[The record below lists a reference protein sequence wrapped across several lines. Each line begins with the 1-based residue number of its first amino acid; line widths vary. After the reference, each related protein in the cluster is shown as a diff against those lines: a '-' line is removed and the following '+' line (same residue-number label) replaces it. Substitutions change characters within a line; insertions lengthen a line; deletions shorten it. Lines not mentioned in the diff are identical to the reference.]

1 MYVPVAGAED
11 AWDLI
16 AGMAVRGAP
25 AIAVSGVLGV
35 AVELRAR
42 AGELRAAGPAGAAAE
57 ARRLLQRVVTSR
69 PTAVNLSEGC
79 ARMAAAADAAA
90 AAAGASAD
98 GVVEAAVACAEG
110 MLAEDL
116 ADNHRIGA
124 HGAPA
129 LVAAARQRGRG
140 GGLRVL
146 THCNTGALAT
156 AGYGTALGCVRE
168 LWGAGDLERAFCT
181 ETRPYGQGARLTA
194 YELVTE
200 GIPGTLIADSAAAGL
215 MQSGGL
221 DAVVVG
227 ADRIANNGDVANKV
241 GTLPL
246 ALAAKQFGVPF
257 FVAATSTTVD
267 FGMPRGV
274 RSIPIEERSGIELT
288 HSRAGER
295 LVVEGI
301 ATWNPAFDVTPGA
314 LITGIITELGVLQP
328 GPGGD
333 YDLDAAVRA
342 RGGRVGAIM
351 KAEGVAAE
359 TSGGQQG
366 AQEATGGA
374 KALDLDG
381 AASYIAARP
390 ELAALLGASKE
401 DWSVKEVGDGNI
413 NFVFIV
419 EGPAGALVLKQALP
433 YVRCVGEAWPLSA
446 ERARF
451 EAAALR
457 AERLCCPSHVPEV
470 MLYDHSAAVIV
481 MQFLAPPHIVLRKGL
496 VAGESYPL
504 LAEHVS
510 DFLAET
516 LFKTSALYLSAPEYR
531 AEVAKYSQ
539 NSDMC
544 ALTEQ
549 VVFTDPY
556 GEAEHNR
563 WTSPQLDGDVKELW
577 RDAEAK
583 VAVSQLKLK
592 FLTSAQ
598 ALLHGDLH
606 TGSLMVTPET
616 TWAIDPEFAFYGPIG
631 FDIGAFLANLFLC
644 YFASAG
650 LPGERS
656 SQRDWLLDTAVEV
669 WDGFSRKFEELWRSH
684 MFLPDKFPPGGPNV
698 PNHTEAL
705 CTRALFGTFT
715 SKGPDSFECLQ
726 DAVIS
731 GLFLDSIGF
740 AGAKMIRRIVGI
752 AHVEDLD
759 SIPDADVRANCE
771 RKALR
776 FGRELLVNAKSFQGR
791 VMGRGSDMSLVVA
804 AARKAFA
811 G

>member
-1 MYVPVAGAED
+1 MAGAED
-11 AWDLI
+11 AWELI

-79 ARMAAAADAAA
+79 ARMAAAADTAA

-98 GVVEAAVACAEG
+98 GVVEAAIACAEG

-168 LWGAGDLERAFCT
+168 LWGAGNLERAFCT

-215 MQSGGL
+215 MQGGGL

-274 RSIPIEERSGIELT
+274 GRIPIEERSGTEIT

-314 LITGIITELGVLQP
+314 LIAGIITELGVLQP

-351 KAEGVAAE
+351 TAEGAATGE
-359 TSGGQQG
+359 SGGQRG
-366 AQEATGGA
+366 AEEATGGP

-390 ELAALLGASKE
+390 ELAAILGAGKD

-413 NFVFIV
+413 NFVFII

-457 AERLCCPSHVPEV
+457 AERSCCPTHVPAV

-481 MQFLAPPHIVLRKGL
+481 MQYLPPPHIVLRKGL
-496 VAGESYPL
+496 VAGETYPL
-504 LAEHVS
+504 LAEHMS
-510 DFLAET
+510 SFLAET
-516 LFKTSALYLSAPEYR
+516 LFKTSALCLSAPEYR

-549 VVFTDPY
+549 VVFSDPY
-556 GEAEHNR
+556 GEAEYNR

-577 RDAEAK
+577 ADSAAK
-583 VAVSQLKLK
+583 AAVSQLKLK
-592 FLTSAQ
+592 FLSSAQ

-606 TGSLMVTPET
+606 TGSLMVTRET

-631 FDIGAFLANLFLC
+631 FDVGAFLANLFLC

-656 SQRDWLLDTAVEV
+656 GQRAWILKTAAGV
-669 WDGFSRKFEELWRSH
+669 WDGFSGKFNDLWSAH
-684 MFLPDKFPPGGPNV
+684 MYSKGGP
-698 PNHTEAL
+698 TGSL
-705 CTRALFGTFT
+705 CTPAVFGLGASEGKHSFT
-715 SKGPDSFECLQ
+715 KYQ
-726 DAVIS
+726 NAVCS
-731 GLFLDSIGF
+731 GLFLDSLGF

-759 SIPDADVRANCE
+759 SIQDADVRANCE

-776 FGRELLVNAKSFQGR
+776 FGRELLVNAGSFK
-791 VMGRGSDMSLVVA
+791 DMNAVVA
-804 AARKAFA
+804 AAEKAFN

>member
-1 MYVPVAGAED
+1 MAGAED
-11 AWDLI
+11 AWELI

-79 ARMAAAADAAA
+79 ARMAAAADTAA

-98 GVVEAAVACAEG
+98 GVVEAAIACAEG

-168 LWGAGDLERAFCT
+168 LWGAGNLERAFCT

-215 MQSGGL
+215 MQGGGL

-274 RSIPIEERSGIELT
+274 GRIPIEERSGTEIT

-314 LITGIITELGVLQP
+314 LIAGIITELGVLQP

-333 YDLDAAVRA
+333 YDLNAAVRA
-342 RGGRVGAIM
+342 RGGGVGAIM
-351 KAEGVAAE
+351 TAEGAATGE
-359 TSGGQQG
+359 SGGQRG
-366 AQEATGGA
+366 AEEATGGP

-390 ELAALLGASKE
+390 ELAAILGAGKD

-457 AERLCCPSHVPEV
+457 AERLCCPTHVPAV

-481 MQFLAPPHIVLRKGL
+481 MQYLPPPHIVLRKGL
-496 VAGESYPL
+496 VAGETYPL
-504 LAEHVS
+504 LAEHMS
-510 DFLAET
+510 SFLAET
-516 LFKTSALYLSAPEYR
+516 LFKTSALCLSAPEYR

-549 VVFTDPY
+549 VVFSDPY
-556 GEAEHNR
+556 GEAEYNR

-577 RDAEAK
+577 ADSAAK
-583 VAVSQLKLK
+583 AAVSQLKLK
-592 FLTSAQ
+592 FLSSAQ

-606 TGSLMVTPET
+606 TGSLMVTRET

-631 FDIGAFLANLFLC
+631 FDVGAFLANLFLC

-656 SQRDWLLDTAVEV
+656 GQRAWILKTAAGV
-669 WDGFSRKFEELWRSH
+669 WDGFSGKFNDLWSAH
-684 MFLPDKFPPGGPNV
+684 MYSKGGP
-698 PNHTEAL
+698 TGSL
-705 CTRALFGTFT
+705 CTPAVFGLGASEGKHSFT
-715 SKGPDSFECLQ
+715 KCQ
-726 DAVIS
+726 NAVGS
-731 GLFLDSIGF
+731 GLFLDSLGF

-759 SIPDADVRANCE
+759 SIQDADVRANCE

-776 FGRELLVNAKSFQGR
+776 FGRELLVNAGSFK
-791 VMGRGSDMSLVVA
+791 DMNAVVA
-804 AARKAFA
+804 AAEKAFN

>member
-1 MYVPVAGAED
+1 MAGAED
-11 AWDLI
+11 AWELI
-16 AGMAVRGAP
+16 ARMAVRGAP

-57 ARRLLQRVVTSR
+57 ARRLLQRVVASR
-69 PTAVNLSEGC
+69 TTAVNLSEGC
-79 ARMAAAADAAA
+79 ARMAAAADTAA

-98 GVVEAAVACAEG
+98 GVVEAAIACAEG

-168 LWGAGDLERAFCT
+168 LWGAGNLERAFCT

-215 MQSGGL
+215 MQGGGL

-274 RSIPIEERSGIELT
+274 GRIPIEERSGTEIT

-314 LITGIITELGVLQP
+314 LIAGIITELGVLQP

-351 KAEGVAAE
+351 TAEGAATGE
-359 TSGGQQG
+359 SGGQRG
-366 AQEATGGA
+366 AEEATGGP

-390 ELAALLGASKE
+390 ELAAILGAGKD

-413 NFVFIV
+413 NFVFII

-457 AERLCCPSHVPEV
+457 AERSCCPTHVPAV

-481 MQFLAPPHIVLRKGL
+481 MQYLPPPHIVLRKGL
-496 VAGESYPL
+496 VAGETYPL
-504 LAEHVS
+504 LAEHMS
-510 DFLAET
+510 SFLAET
-516 LFKTSALYLSAPEYR
+516 LFKTSALCLSAPEYR

-549 VVFTDPY
+549 VVFSDPY
-556 GEAEHNR
+556 GEAEYNR

-577 RDAEAK
+577 ADSAAK
-583 VAVSQLKLK
+583 AAVSQLKLK
-592 FLTSAQ
+592 FLSSAQ

-606 TGSLMVTPET
+606 TGSLMVTRET

-631 FDIGAFLANLFLC
+631 FDVGAFLANLVLC

-656 SQRDWLLDTAVEV
+656 GQRAWILKTAAGV
-669 WDGFSRKFEELWRSH
+669 WDGFSGKFNDLWSAH
-684 MFLPDKFPPGGPNV
+684 MYSKGGP
-698 PNHTEAL
+698 TGSL
-705 CTRALFGTFT
+705 CTPAVFGLGASEGKHSFT
-715 SKGPDSFECLQ
+715 KCQ
-726 DAVIS
+726 NAVGS
-731 GLFLDSIGF
+731 GLFLDSLGF

-759 SIPDADVRANCE
+759 SIQDADVRANCE

-776 FGRELLVNAKSFQGR
+776 FGRELLVNAGSFK
-791 VMGRGSDMSLVVA
+791 DMNAVVA
-804 AARKAFA
+804 AAEKAFN

>member
-1 MYVPVAGAED
+1 MAGAED
-11 AWDLI
+11 AWELI

-79 ARMAAAADAAA
+79 ARMAAAADTAA

-98 GVVEAAVACAEG
+98 GVVEAAIACAEG

-168 LWGAGDLERAFCT
+168 LWGAGNLERAFCT

-215 MQSGGL
+215 MQGGGL

-274 RSIPIEERSGIELT
+274 GRIPIEERSGTEIT

-314 LITGIITELGVLQP
+314 LIAGIITELGVLQP

-351 KAEGVAAE
+351 TAEGAATGE
-359 TSGGQQG
+359 SGGQRG
-366 AQEATGGA
+366 AEEATGGP

-390 ELAALLGASKE
+390 ELAAILGAGKD

-413 NFVFIV
+413 NFVFII

-457 AERLCCPSHVPEV
+457 AERSCCPTHVPAV

-481 MQFLAPPHIVLRKGL
+481 MQYLPPPHIVLRKGL
-496 VAGESYPL
+496 VAGETYPL
-504 LAEHVS
+504 LAEHMS
-510 DFLAET
+510 SFLAET
-516 LFKTSALYLSAPEYR
+516 LFKTSALCLSAPEYR

-549 VVFTDPY
+549 VVFSDPY
-556 GEAEHNR
+556 GEAEYNR
-563 WTSPQLDGDVKELW
+563 WTSPQLDGDVKEIW
-577 RDAEAK
+577 ADSAAK
-583 VAVSQLKLK
+583 AAVSQLKLK
-592 FLTSAQ
+592 FLSSAQ

-606 TGSLMVTPET
+606 TGSLMVTRET

-631 FDIGAFLANLFLC
+631 FDVGAFLANLFLC

-656 SQRDWLLDTAVEV
+656 GQRAWILKTAAGV
-669 WDGFSRKFEELWRSH
+669 WDGFSGKFNDLWSAH
-684 MFLPDKFPPGGPNV
+684 MYSKGGP
-698 PNHTEAL
+698 TGSL
-705 CTRALFGTFT
+705 CTPAVFGLGASEGKHSFT
-715 SKGPDSFECLQ
+715 KCQ
-726 DAVIS
+726 NAVGS
-731 GLFLDSIGF
+731 GLFLDSLGF

-759 SIPDADVRANCE
+759 SIQDADVRANCE

-776 FGRELLVNAKSFQGR
+776 FGRELLVNAGSFK
-791 VMGRGSDMSLVVA
+791 DMNAVVA
-804 AARKAFA
+804 AAEKAFN